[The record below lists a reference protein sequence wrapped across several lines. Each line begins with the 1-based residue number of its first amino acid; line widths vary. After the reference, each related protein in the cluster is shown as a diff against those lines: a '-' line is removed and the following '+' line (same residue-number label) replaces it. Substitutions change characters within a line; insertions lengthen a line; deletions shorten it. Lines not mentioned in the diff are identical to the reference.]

1 MVINMATIAREHN
14 AVRSSGQALAAGQKA
29 AALGRQW
36 LPRAR
41 SNDLRQAMA
50 NLDSLMVGWRS
61 MGPDR
66 DVSGQWPT
74 ARRVVERV
82 YVEINGIAGVEQRLD
97 EVSFTKEVIDQT
109 ARVYDEAVKVG
120 EGIADAGRAV
130 GATASKV
137 LIAVVVVLV
146 LVVLVKRS

>member
-1 MVINMATIAREHN
+1 MVINMAVIAREHN
-14 AVRSSGQALAAGQKA
+14 AVRSSGQALAAAEKA

-41 SNDLRQAMA
+41 TNDLRQAMV
-50 NLDSLMVGWRS
+50 NLDSLIAGWRS

-82 YVEINGIAGVEQRLD
+82 YVEINGIAGVEQRLS
-97 EVSFTKEVIDQT
+97 EVSFTREVIDQT
-109 ARVYDEAVKVG
+109 AKVG
-120 EGIADAGRAV
+120 EGIADASRAV
-130 GATASKV
+130 GATANKV
-137 LIAVVVVLV
+137 LVAVVVVLV
-146 LVVLVKRS
+146 LVVLVKRA

>member
-1 MVINMATIAREHN
+1 MLINMATIAREHN
-14 AVRSSGQALAAGQKA
+14 TVRSSGQALAAAEKA

-41 SNDLRQAMA
+41 TNDLRQAMV
-50 NLDSLMVGWRS
+50 NLDSLIAGWRS

-82 YVEINGIAGVEQRLD
+82 YVEINGIAGVEQRLS
-97 EVSFTKEVIDQT
+97 EMSFTQEVIDQT
-109 ARVYDEAVKVG
+109 GRAFDQAAKVG
-120 EGIADAGRAV
+120 EGIADAGRAI
-130 GATASKV
+130 GSTATKV
-137 LIAVVVVLV
+137 LVAVVVVLV
-146 LVVLVKRS
+146 LVVLAKRA